1 MKMIIEFMYQRVKSL
16 ILRCMTPIQLIN
28 MTTLLVLAQTNEYNN
43 QQNIID
49 IYNGKVVIKEQ
60 SSEMKYVSYIF
71 KASKYLHMSSTIIQA
86 LV

>member
-43 QQNIID
+43 QQNI
-49 IYNGKVVIKEQ
+49 NALKLTRPFFSTSAVK
-60 SSEMKYVSYIF
+60 SS
-71 KASKYLHMSSTIIQA
+71 
-86 LV
+86 